1 MTNNVT
7 IKFIYHNH
15 SEFKRKDAFTTENL
29 HEKFRGRLSAVKMAG
44 RSSGDF
50 EKGQGCFLIAR
61 FRLGLQNIV
70 GHHQLYQPGKKG

>member
-1 MTNNVT
+1 MSDNMT

-15 SEFKRKDAFTTENL
+15 IEFERRDAFSTENL
-29 HEKFRGRLSAVKMAG
+29 HEIFCGRISVVEMAG

-50 EKGQGCFLIAR
+50 EKGQGCLLIAR

-70 GHHQLYQPGKKG
+70 GHHQ